1 MSSLERDILLER
13 YRMGEEDLHDTVV
26 ELFDQALKENPGDPE
41 LYHSRG
47 FIDEIRGRRLL
58 ESAAAF
64 YEKGAEVA
72 RKDPQY
78 FDYVKC
84 DGQLL
89 GVRRALGQLDQ
100 SIEYFKQRISE
111 NPEDLKAYALLTQ
124 AYYLAD
130 QLPEAQKVIEA
141 AYKIDSEH
149 PLITYWKG
157 LIYSRLGRLDQALD
171 LMNQTIS
178 HDPTFIDARY
188 TLANLYERLQKLEE
202 AVEEWQL
209 IIAYHREH
217 FPEVSMDWEE
227 EQLARL
233 KSKMEEH

>member
-1 MSSLERDILLER
+1 MRWATPWCTPGS
-13 YRMGEEDLHDTVV
+13 GEL
-26 ELFDQALKENPGDPE
+26 N
-41 LYHSRG
+41 
-47 FIDEIRGRRLL
+47 
-58 ESAAAF
+58 
-64 YEKGAEVA
+64 
-72 RKDPQY
+72 
-78 FDYVKC
+78 
-84 DGQLL
+84 
-89 GVRRALGQLDQ
+89 Q

-141 AYKIDSEH
+141 AFKTDSEH

-157 LIYSRLGRLDQALD
+157 LIYSRLGRLEDALD
-171 LMNQTIS
+171 LMNQTLS
-178 HDPTFIDARY
+178 LDPTFIDARY

>member
-1 MSSLERDILLER
+1 MSSLKGISCWSAIGWVRRICTIRSWNCLTKLSKRIQVIQNSIIPVGLLMR
-13 YRMGEEDLHDTVV
+13 
-26 ELFDQALKENPGDPE
+26 
-41 LYHSRG
+41 SR
-47 FIDEIRGRRLL
+47 RRLL